1 MMINGN
7 KDYYKPTKRPFIL
20 FSTIY
25 LQGIYL
31 YKLYR
36 LPDLEKR
43 AYLARYLMPVQLPE
57 EFQMDND
64 IKIQLDQ
71 IKDL

>member
-1 MMINGN
+1 MAIGIITSRQ
-7 KDYYKPTKRPFIL
+7 KDHLSHFLLFTYKVIIL
-20 FSTIY
+20 ANNN
-25 LQGIYL
+25 
-31 YKLYR
+31 R

-64 IKIQLDQ
+64 IKIQLD
-71 IKDL
+71 